1 MYTRVHTPPDLTLRQ
16 YSYRSAAVP
25 TLHIHIYPLDM
36 SCCVYPRISML
47 PIVHIYVPIWC
58 VCLHC
63 AKIKSMQI
71 WVCNVCACLYLHVCI
86 YKVSRRN
93 KKPAAFSS
101 LLLFMSCFHLC
112 YCLFSNIL
120 SLFYLLQLQTGGQN
134 ECLQTCRQE
143 EMQMCFYS
151 ALFYATAT

>member
-1 MYTRVHTPPDLTLRQ
+1 M
-16 YSYRSAAVP
+16 P

-101 LLLFMSCFHLC
+101 LLLFMSCFHL
-112 YCLFSNIL
+112 LL
-120 SLFYLLQLQTGGQN
+120 SLFKHFKPFLSSSATNRRTEWVSTDMQTRRDAN
-134 ECLQTCRQE
+134 VFLFSTFLRHCNVILFV
-143 EMQMCFYS
+143 FYTPNIYCKI
-151 ALFYATAT
+151 YA